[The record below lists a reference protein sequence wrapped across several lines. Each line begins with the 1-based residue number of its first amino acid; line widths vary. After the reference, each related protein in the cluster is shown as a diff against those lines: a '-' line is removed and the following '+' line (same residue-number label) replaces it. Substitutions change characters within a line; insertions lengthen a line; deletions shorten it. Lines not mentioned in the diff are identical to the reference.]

1 MKLTFFLCLF
11 VLICF
16 FSCASKKEVITDK
29 GTTNEEVN
37 KKEIEENTTQQTEDY
52 TLTFGEGETFSTDFE
67 VVIFGD
73 SGRYNL
79 QTGEATGVKNV
90 IKNKE
95 EQKKQNTTNYNK
107 TQQNTTKN
115 TEVNTTDSLIF
126 NKKNI
131 TQEVEVKQNN
141 WYIWVIVGGV
151 LTIVIIV
158 GIRILLKSI
167 LL

>member
-1 MKLTFFLCLF
+1 MRLTIFLCLF
-11 VLICF
+11 ICLYF
-16 FSCASKKEVITDK
+16 WGCASKKEVITDK
-29 GTTNEEVN
+29 GTTQEEVT
-37 KKEIEENTTQQTEDY
+37 KQEIEENTTQQTEDY

-107 TQQNTTKN
+107 TQKTTTNHTNITTADSTRQEQKNIVQETTTK
-115 TEVNTTDSLIF
+115 
-126 NKKNI
+126 K
-131 TQEVEVKQNN
+131 NN
-141 WYIWVIVGGV
+141 WYIWLIVGSV
-151 LTIVIIV
+151 VTIVVIIFL
-158 GIRILLKSI
+158 RILLR
-167 LL
+167 

>member
-29 GTTNEEVN
+29 GTTNEEVT
-37 KKEIEENTTQQTEDY
+37 KQEIEQNTTEQTEDY

-79 QTGEATGVKNV
+79 HTGEATGVKNV

-107 TQQNTTKN
+107 SQQTTTNQTNITTADSTRQEQKNIVQETTTK
-115 TEVNTTDSLIF
+115 
-126 NKKNI
+126 K
-131 TQEVEVKQNN
+131 NN
-141 WYIWVIVGGV
+141 WYIWLIVGSV
-151 LTIVIIV
+151 ATIVVIIV
-158 GIRILLKSI
+158 LRILLR
-167 LL
+167 

>member
-11 VLICF
+11 VLLCF
-16 FSCASKKEVITDK
+16 FGCASKKEVTTDK
-29 GTTNEEVN
+29 GTINEKVV
-37 KKEIEENTTQQTEDY
+37 KQEIQENQTQQTENF

-95 EQKKQNTTNYNK
+95 EQKKQNTTKYNK
-107 TQQNTTKN
+107 TQQNTT
-115 TEVNTTDSLIF
+115 NTTNITTADSIRQEQ
-126 NKKNI
+126 KNI
-131 TQEVEVKQNN
+131 VQETTTKKNN
-141 WYIWVIVGGV
+141 WYIWLLVGSAV
-151 LTIVIIV
+151 TIVVIIFL
-158 GIRILLKSI
+158 RILLR
-167 LL
+167 

>member
-1 MKLTFFLCLF
+1 MKPIIFLCLF
-11 VLICF
+11 VLLCF
-16 FSCASKKEVITDK
+16 LGCASKKEVITDK
-29 GTTNEEVN
+29 GTTQEEVTRQEVQEN
-37 KKEIEENTTQQTEDY
+37 KTQQTEDY

-107 TQQNTTKN
+107 TQQNETNTTTITTADSTRQEQKNIVQETTTK
-115 TEVNTTDSLIF
+115 
-126 NKKNI
+126 K
-131 TQEVEVKQNN
+131 NN
-141 WYIWVIVGGV
+141 WYIWLLVGAGAT
-151 LTIVIIV
+151 LLLII
-158 GIRILLKSI
+158 GLRILLR
-167 LL
+167 